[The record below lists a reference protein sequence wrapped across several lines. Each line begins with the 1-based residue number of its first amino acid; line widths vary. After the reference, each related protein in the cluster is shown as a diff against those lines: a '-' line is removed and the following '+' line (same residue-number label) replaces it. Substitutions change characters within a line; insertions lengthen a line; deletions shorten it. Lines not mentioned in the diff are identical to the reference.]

1 MPLLEAANLQKI
13 YKSRFSSVQV
23 EALRNIS
30 FSIEAGEFVAVMG
43 ESGSGKTTLLNILAA
58 IDRPDRGSLRLN
70 GQNMLALNSR
80 EISRFRRMH
89 LGYVFQDYAL
99 LDTFPIKDN
108 ILLPLVLNREKYPVM
123 KERLERITSALS
135 LGGLL
140 ERYPDELSGG
150 QKQRVAIARAL
161 IARPELLLA
170 DEPTGALDSSNAW
183 ELLELFSH
191 LNENGQTII
200 MVTHSVSAA
209 SFASRVLFI
218 RDGKIFHQLYRGDQS
233 REEFFEQILNAQT
246 LINKRKG
253 LV

>member
-1 MPLLEAANLQKI
+1 MPLLEARNLQKI
-13 YKSRFSSVQV
+13 YKSKFSSVQV
-23 EALRNIS
+23 EALRDVS
-30 FSIEAGEFVAVMG
+30 FTIETGEFVAIMG

-58 IDRPDRGSLRLN
+58 IDKPDRGSLFFKE
-70 GQNMLALNSR
+70 QNILSLNSK
-80 EISRFRRMH
+80 EISRFRRAH
-89 LGYVFQDYAL
+89 LGYVFQEYAL

-108 ILLPLVLNREKYPVM
+108 ILLPLVLNREKYPIM
-123 KERLERITSALS
+123 KERLERIAGALS
-135 LGGLL
+135 LSGLL
-140 ERYPDELSGG
+140 DRYPDELSGG
-150 QKQRVAIARAL
+150 QKQRAAIARAL
-161 IARPELLLA
+161 ISKPELLLA

-209 SFASRVLFI
+209 SFANRVLFI
-218 RDGKIFHQLYRGDQS
+218 RDGKIFHQLYRGDLS

-253 LV
+253 FV